1 MATPNNPGM
10 LPGPG
15 TTQVT
20 DTRSVVMSGAEY
32 LPRGLVVDG
41 SLSRDPLN
49 TSYLDYLRPG
59 MVMGR
64 ITATGLYRPSCIG
77 ALSVAYTT
85 GGSGTSMTV
94 SAATAVEL
102 ARLGSSGT
110 FTLTGPPTAAG
121 TVVSTTITYSAV
133 NTTTGV
139 ITITATDANYV
150 VASWLGGVDGSQT
163 PVCLIGNG
171 SPIKVTDALST
182 SIDVEW
188 PTPVIGGVIDSSQ
201 IVNYPSDTSLITW
214 LEDALQE
221 RGRYVFDAKYIV

>member
-1 MATPNNPGM
+1 M

-32 LPRGLVVDG
+32 LPRGLVIDG

-64 ITATGLYRPSCIG
+64 ITATGLYRPSAIG
-77 ALSVAYTT
+77 VLTVAYTT

-102 ARLGSSGT
+102 VRAQGASGT
-110 FTLTGPPTAAG
+110 FTLTGCPAAAG

-139 ITITATDANYV
+139 ITITATGANYI
-150 VASWLGGVDGSQT
+150 AGSLLGGVDGSQT

-171 SPIKVTDALST
+171 SPIKVTDALSAD
-182 SIDVEW
+182 IDVEW
-188 PTPVIGGVIDSSQ
+188 PMPVIGGVIDSSQ
-201 IVNYPSDTSLITW
+201 IVNYPSDTSLIAW

-221 RGRYVFDAKYIV
+221 RGRFVFDAKYIV

>member
-1 MATPNNPGM
+1 MAQPNNAGM

-15 TTQVT
+15 STQVT
-20 DTRSVVMSGAEY
+20 DTRMVVLSDAEY
-32 LPRGLVVDG
+32 LPKGLIIDG
-41 SLSRDPLN
+41 SGSRDPLN

-59 MVMGR
+59 LVMGR
-64 ITATGLYRPSCIG
+64 ITATGLYRPSIMG
-77 ALSVAYTT
+77 VLSVAYTT

-102 ARLGSSGT
+102 ARQGASGT

-133 NTTTGV
+133 NTSSGV
-139 ITITATDANYV
+139 ITISATAANYV
-150 VASWLGGVDGSQT
+150 AGSFLGGVDGSQT
-163 PVCLIGNG
+163 PVSLIGNG
-171 SPIKVTDALST
+171 QPIKVTDSLSA

-188 PTPVIGGVIDSSQ
+188 PKPLTGGTLDSSQ

-221 RGRYVFDAKYIV
+221 RGRYVFDAKYII